1 MIINP
6 EFIHYEVNLTLG
18 MFRFSVNFKASLQK
32 EMNTLVEEF
41 LRQMY
46 KIKEEL
52 GEKHRKEIIRFWK
65 LRRKGS
71 SETRWLR
78 ISQVR
83 MTQVTPHPEEVVVSD
98 LT

>member
-6 EFIHYEVNLTLG
+6 EFINYEVNLTLG
-18 MFRFSVNFKASLQK
+18 MFRFSVNFKASLLK
-32 EMNTLVEEF
+32 EMNTVVEEF
-41 LRQMY
+41 LRQMF
-46 KIKEEL
+46 KIKGEL

-83 MTQVTPHPEEVVVSD
+83 MTQVTPHREEIVVAD

>member
-1 MIINP
+1 
-6 EFIHYEVNLTLG
+6 

-41 LRQMY
+41 LRKMF

>member
-6 EFIHYEVNLTLG
+6 EVINYEINLTLG
-18 MFRFSVNFKASLQK
+18 MFRFSVNFKTILQK
-32 EMNTLVEEF
+32 EMNALVGEF
-41 LRQMY
+41 FRQMY

-65 LRRKGS
+65 LRRIAS

-83 MTQVTPHPEEVVVSD
+83 MTQVSPHTEDVVVDD

>member
-6 EFIHYEVNLTLG
+6 EVNLTLG